1 MLGNQNKI
9 QRSIILSSYVIF
21 HCARGL
27 SLDATKENC
36 VSAVEFYFSWNFYF
50 SMPDQHFWNDS
61 YMYISRGL
69 KIIMM
74 RDKILLKWKLEF

>member
-27 SLDATKENC
+27 SLDAIKENC
-36 VSAVEFYFSWNFYF
+36 VSAVEFDFSSDFYF
-50 SMPDQHFWNDS
+50 SMPDQHF
-61 YMYISRGL
+61 
-69 KIIMM
+69 
-74 RDKILLKWKLEF
+74 